1 MPDTI
6 PDASSIF
13 LPWVR
18 QGAAGTIQNA
28 DTLSPT
34 QPGRI
39 SLPVKLRIN
48 NVQDVNVTVGLL
60 GPGEVTGLD
69 RQQIV
74 RTAPKAGTTTFE
86 PNYLAAIEF
95 DRPDLPWLFTPAKA
109 GADGKLR
116 PWLCLVVLQKQPGI
130 SLRSDRSAPLPIL
143 EIGAPAKPGDELPDL
158 AESWAWGHAQISA
171 AQNVTPAE
179 LTQILATRPEL
190 SVSRLLCP
198 RLLQPSSDYLAC
210 LVPAFEIG
218 RKAGLNLPVQ
228 PTDSLAPAWLPA
240 TTQVTLP
247 VFYHWEFRTGTGG
260 DFESLAAL
268 LTPRRV
274 PDEVGKRP
282 MIVSTDLK
290 LPPTPASTTVLD
302 LEGALR
308 APDSPQSPWADAP
321 RKAFQQE
328 LKKILNKP
336 AATPAVPL
344 LAPPI
349 YGGIYASVTQ
359 VDNVTSPLPWIDE
372 LNLDPRERVVAGL
385 STRVVQSQQE
395 QLMASA
401 WEQMGEIERANQRL
415 RQEQLSLA
423 INTVLHVKHFTRLN
437 EDALLQIAAPAQARI
452 VWADPPSDAAPQP
465 KPVSL
470 WQRIASA
477 ALPSEAVTSASR
489 RLTRPR
495 GSISRRV
502 LARGGQRT
510 GTFISELNRPQPEA
524 SVQTGGSITVNSVSE
539 AIPALAQRVRFE
551 LASDQVVRAA
561 PQAPVMP
568 FISAQPLDFDVAEEG
583 KPMPARRLELQGADS
598 EAARNFRQAA
608 AAHQARV
615 NPIGISIFVKPPT
628 PLPPVK
634 ASLLRRLDPAETVT
648 LRVQATIKR
657 TEASDPLRATRA
669 VAPNADPL
677 GPILAAPE
685 FPKPVYEVLRDL
697 SQELLL
703 PGIEHVPPN
712 TITMLETNAK
722 FVESFMVGLNT
733 EMGRELLWRGFPTD
747 QRGTYFRQFW
757 DGPQPDIQAIDQW
770 GTKPLGENLL
780 GPGPDENIVLLIRG
794 ELLSRYP
801 SAVIYAAEAKK
812 HLDGTP
818 VTPREP
824 GPIEKYPIFRGTLQP
839 DITFLGFDL
848 SSTEAKGIPGN
859 PSKPGWFFIIQEQ
872 PTEPHFGFDNPEDF
886 GVRTHVSAAQP
897 LPASVKLPSGA
908 VWCKNSAHLAVITRQ
923 QPVRIAIHATQMI
936 P

>member
-39 SLPVKLRIN
+39 SVPVKLRIN
-48 NVQDVNVTVGLL
+48 NVQDVSVMVGLV

-69 RQQIV
+69 RQQVV
-74 RTAPKAGTTTFE
+74 RTEPKAGTTTFE

-116 PWLCLVVLQKQPGI
+116 PWLCLVVLKNQPGV
-130 SLRSDRSAPLPIL
+130 SMRSDPSVPLPIL

-158 AESWAWGHAQISA
+158 AESWAWAHAQISA
-171 AQNVTPAE
+171 KNPTPAKPTE
-179 LTQILATRPEL
+179 ATPAKLTEIPASPEL

-198 RLLQPSSDYLAC
+198 RLLQPLTDYLAC
-210 LVPAFEIG
+210 LVPAFEVG
-218 RKAGLNLPVQ
+218 RNAGLNLPVQ
-228 PTDSLAPAWLPA
+228 PTDTLAPAWLPA
-240 TTQVTLP
+240 ATQLTLP
-247 VFYHWEFRTGTGG
+247 VFYHWEFRTSAAG
-260 DFESLAAL
+260 DFESLVKL
-268 LTPRRV
+268 LTPRAL
-274 PDEVGKRP
+274 PDQVGKRP

-290 LPPTPASTTVLD
+290 VPPTPASTTVLE

-308 APDSPQSPWADAP
+308 VPGSPQSPWPDAP

-349 YGGIYASVTQ
+349 YGGIYAGVTQ
-359 VDNVTSPLPWIDE
+359 VGNVASPLPWVHE

-385 STRVVQSQQE
+385 GTQVVQSQQE
-395 QLMASA
+395 ELMASA

-415 RQEQLSLA
+415 RQEQLSLT
-423 INTVLHVKHFTRLN
+423 INTVLHVKHFARLD
-437 EDALLQIAAPAQARI
+437 EDALLQVAAPAQARI
-452 VWADPPSDAAPQP
+452 VWADPPQPDGTPTKPISLQQRIVNAVMPSDA
-465 KPVSL
+465 L
-470 WQRIASA
+470 ASA
-477 ALPSEAVTSASR
+477 TR
-489 RLTRPR
+489 RLTRTR
-495 GSISRRV
+495 GPISRRV
-502 LARGGQRT
+502 AVQGGQRT
-510 GTFISELNRPQPEA
+510 GSFISILNRPGPAPPSQAAGP
-524 SVQTGGSITVNSVSE
+524 ITINLVS
-539 AIPALAQRVRFE
+539 ATIPTLAERVRFE
-551 LASDQVVRAA
+551 LASDRAVGVA

-568 FISAQPLDFDVAEEG
+568 FIVEQPLDFDVAEEG
-583 KPMPARRLELQGADS
+583 KPMPPRRLELQGPDS
-598 EAARNFRQAA
+598 AAARNFREAA

-615 NPIGISIFVKPPT
+615 NPIGISIFVRPPP

-634 ASLLRRLDPAETVT
+634 ASLLKRLDPAGTVT
-648 LRVQATIKR
+648 LRVQATIR
-657 TEASDPLRATRA
+657 VAPSSPQALRAAPSSDPLR
-669 VAPNADPL
+669 
-677 GPILAAPE
+677 PILAAPE
-685 FPKPVYEVLRDL
+685 FPRPMYEVLRDL

-712 TITMLETNAK
+712 TITLLETNAK
-722 FVESFMVGLNT
+722 FVESFVVGLNT

-757 DGPQPDIQAIDQW
+757 DGAQPDIEPIDQW
-770 GTKPLGENLL
+770 DDKALGSNLL
-780 GPGPDENIVLLIRG
+780 GPGPDENVVLLIRG

-801 SAVIYAAEAKK
+801 NAVIYAAEAKRNP
-812 HLDGTP
+812 DGTA
-818 VTPREP
+818 VTPCEP
-824 GPIEKYPIFRGTLQP
+824 GTNERYPIFRGTVQP

-848 SSTEAKGIPGN
+848 TSTVTKGN
-859 PSKPGWFFIIQEQ
+859 PGWFFIIQEQ
-872 PTEPHFGFDNPEDF
+872 PTEPRFGFDKPEDF
-886 GVRTHVSAAQP
+886 GVRTHVSVAQP
-897 LPASVKLPSGA
+897 PPTSLPIPPGT
-908 VWCKNSAHLAVITRQ
+908 VWRKNSAHMAVITRQ

>member
-6 PDASSIF
+6 PDASSTF

-18 QGAAGTIQNA
+18 QGAAGTIQNT

-39 SLPVKLRIN
+39 SVPVKLRIN
-48 NVQDVNVTVGLL
+48 NVQDLSVTVGLL

-74 RTAPKAGTTTFE
+74 RTVPRAGTTTFE
-86 PNYLAAIEF
+86 PNYLVAIEF

-116 PWLCLVVLQKQPGI
+116 PWLFLVVLQKKPGI
-130 SLRSDRSAPLPIL
+130 SLRPNRSAPLPVL
-143 EIGAPAKPGDELPDL
+143 EIGTPANPGDELPDL
-158 AESWAWGHAQISA
+158 TESWAWGHAQISA

-190 SVSRLLCP
+190 SISRLLCP

-210 LVPAFEIG
+210 LVPAFEVG

-228 PTDSLAPAWLPA
+228 PTDTLAPAWSPTA
-240 TTQVTLP
+240 TEVTLP
-247 VFYHWEFRTGTGG
+247 VFYYWEFRTGAAG
-260 DFESLAAL
+260 DFESLVRV
-268 LTPRRV
+268 LTPRPL

-282 MIVSTDLK
+282 MIVSTNLK
-290 LPPTPASTTVLD
+290 LPPTPASTTILQ

-308 APDSPQSPWADAP
+308 APGSPQSEWPDAP

-336 AATPAVPL
+336 ATTPAVPL

-349 YGGIYASVTQ
+349 YGSVYASVTQ
-359 VDNVTSPLPWIDE
+359 VDNVASPLPWIDE

-415 RQEQLSLA
+415 RQEQLSLS
-423 INTVLHVKHFTRLN
+423 INTVLHVKHFSRLN

-452 VWADPPSDAAPQP
+452 VWTDQPSDTTPQP
-465 KPVSL
+465 MPMSL
-470 WQRIASA
+470 QLRIASA
-477 ALPSEAVTSASR
+477 ALPSQAVTSAAR

-495 GSISRRV
+495 GAISRRV
-502 LARGGQRT
+502 LVQGGQRT
-510 GTFISELNRPQPEA
+510 GTFISELNRLEPGV
-524 SVQTGGSITVNSVSE
+524 SVQTGGFITANRVSE
-539 AIPALAQRVRFE
+539 TIPALAQTVRFE
-551 LASDQVVRAA
+551 LASEQAVRAA

-568 FISAQPLDFDVAEEG
+568 FISIQPLDFDVAEEG
-583 KPMPARRLELQGADS
+583 KPMPPRRLELQGPDS
-598 EAARNFRQAA
+598 EAAKNFREAA
-608 AAHQARV
+608 AVHQAKM
-615 NPIGISIFVKPPT
+615 NPIGISIFIRPLP

-634 ASLLRRLDPAETVT
+634 TSLLRRLDPAETVA

-657 TEASDPLRATRA
+657 TLATDPTRTVAPDTDPLQ
-669 VAPNADPL
+669 
-677 GPILAAPE
+677 PILAAPE
-685 FPKPVYEVLRDL
+685 FPQPMDEVLRDL

-757 DGPQPDIQAIDQW
+757 DGTQPDIPPIDQW
-770 GTKPLGENLL
+770 GTKSLGENLL

-801 SAVIYAAEAKK
+801 NAVIYATEAKK
-812 HLDGTP
+812 NPDGTQ

-824 GPIEKYPIFRGTLQP
+824 GPTEKYPIFQGTLEP

-848 SSTEAKGIPGN
+848 TSTEAKGTTGN

-872 PTEPHFGFDNPEDF
+872 PTEPHFGFDKPEDF
-886 GVRTHVSAAQP
+886 GRRSHVSVAQP
-897 LPASVKLPSGA
+897 PPASLELPPRA
-908 VWCKNSAHLAVITRQ
+908 VWGKNSAHMAVITRQ